1 MFMLTSQQILQE
13 AKDLSGYMT
22 GLRRD
27 IHAHPELGRQ
37 ETRTQ
42 ALILRELAA
51 MGIEARPCAGTGVLG
66 VIRGGK
72 AGRTIGLRADID
84 ALPVEEETGLPFASQ
99 NPGVMHACGHDLH
112 TASLLGAARL
122 LAAHREELRGTV
134 KLFFQP
140 DEEGDGGAQRMV
152 DEGCLENPH
161 VDAVFGGH
169 NSTGTQAGRYGL
181 KYGPCYAASNSFTVT
196 VRGKGC
202 HGAYP
207 GSGIDP
213 IAVAAQIVVALQ
225 TLTSR
230 RVYAT
235 DNVVV
240 TVGAFHAG
248 TAGNIIP
255 AEAQFKGIIRTF
267 GPEMRRRMCEMFR
280 TLVEGVAASMGAE
293 AEVCLVESYPGVV
306 NHEGMS
312 ALAEQAMVKLVG
324 RDNVLIQREPNM
336 GTEDFGAFM
345 NQLTIPGCY
354 CDFGFGDGQ
363 RECRFPAHG
372 CHYRAN
378 EEGLAYAAALFVQV
392 CLDFFEAGDAL

>member
-1 MFMLTSQQILQE
+1 MTTEKLLQE
-13 AKDLSGYMT
+13 AEA
-22 GLRRD
+22 LRDCVLEERRWL
-27 IHAHPELGRQ
+27 HRHPETGFDLTDTHTFVKQ
-37 ETRTQ
+37 
-42 ALILRELAA
+42 ELAD
-51 MGIEARPCAGTGVLG
+51 MGYQPADCGRAGIVALA
-66 VIRGGK
+66 GGK
-72 AGRTIGLRADID
+72 KPGNVFLLRADMD
-84 ALPVEEETGLPFASQ
+84 GLPIHEEADVEFAAQ
-99 NPGVMHACGHDLH
+99 NGRMHACGHDLH

-122 LAAHREELRGTV
+122 LAAHREELCGTV

-169 NSTGTQAGRYGL
+169 NSTGTQAGQYGL

-372 CHYRAN
+372 CRYRAN

-392 CLDFFEAGDAL
+392 CLDFFGAGDAL